1 MADPFST
8 APDDFFDREF
18 APLRNT
24 YGLTR
29 SERDYFGSLEDARMA
44 PQLNTLLK
52 LSSHLSQQR
61 NSDLAYQASLFEF
74 EEKKRKAREEI
85 ENEDRVAQVT
95 QDLGVIINSDK
106 DVFDKQRD
114 LAAYGMT
121 NTGVF
126 KKSDVA
132 RMVMAAAEKSV
143 QAEKAKISSLEANK
157 GTLYGIAQ
165 LGEVSPEEFDA
176 RIKEDG
182 VVTQT
187 EKDLSALNKATYA
200 RRQKLLKTSEA
211 ESEAKT
217 RSEAIRLRR
226 AQGADRLKALDDIE
240 QFIKQVAADTPKTK
254 MVAEEEG
261 GKAFEQ
267 DLTTDEIRAY
277 QRAQLQGIPY
287 SETLSFGE
295 DVTIASAYQNILKEK
310 QRIRSQFF
318 GAVAPP
324 TRQGQTVGSSMREAF
339 DTKAVSPVTIQKN
352 LESLRQQAIEEGERR
367 RAELDAARLEL
378 DLELSGLSM
387 ED

>member
-254 MVAEEEG
+254 MVAEE
-261 GKAFEQ
+261 
-267 DLTTDEIRAY
+267 IRAY